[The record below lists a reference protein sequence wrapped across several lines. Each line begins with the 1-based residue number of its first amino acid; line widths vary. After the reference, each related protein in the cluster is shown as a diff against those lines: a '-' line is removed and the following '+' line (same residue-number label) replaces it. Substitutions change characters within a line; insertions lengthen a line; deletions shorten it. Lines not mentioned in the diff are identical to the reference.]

1 MQVKEAHGYAISTDC
16 KDAKAVGHSCGD
28 RGERSLAAS
37 TDETLSVGLSLELES
52 PAQPEAS
59 EALALG
65 TCTPGIPY
73 SVQQSGPPLPGCE
86 KERLETINS
95 LSILDAPPTKEL
107 ENILNL
113 VCNIFNTKNALIA
126 LFGDR
131 RIFIL
136 DSVGA
141 FQPGDFPWRNSFC
154 GWTMA
159 SEQAQVMVVNDATA
173 DARCVW
179 TH

>member
-1 MQVKEAHGYAISTDC
+1 MSVQVKEAPGFDPSTGCQDVQSGKHGCRVSGDKPAAPSTD
-16 KDAKAVGHSCGD
+16 GTS
-28 RGERSLAAS
+28 
-37 TDETLSVGLSLELES
+37 SVGLALDLEGAPQLG
-52 PAQPEAS
+52 AS
-59 EALALG
+59 EEVALG
-65 TCTPGIPY
+65 TCAPGVAY

-86 KERLETINS
+86 QERLETIKALN
-95 LSILDAPPTKEL
+95 ILDAPPTKEL

-173 DARCVW
+173 DAR
-179 TH
+179 